1 MSERIN
7 EIAMNNNTYKAEE
20 DYLAEL
26 IEKIRENGLLSEDK
40 IKTLKKMKSNLKIIF
55 RNN

>member
-26 IEKIRENGLLSEDK
+26 IEKIRENEILNEDEDK
-40 IKTLKKMKSNLKIIF
+40 IKI
-55 RNN
+55 